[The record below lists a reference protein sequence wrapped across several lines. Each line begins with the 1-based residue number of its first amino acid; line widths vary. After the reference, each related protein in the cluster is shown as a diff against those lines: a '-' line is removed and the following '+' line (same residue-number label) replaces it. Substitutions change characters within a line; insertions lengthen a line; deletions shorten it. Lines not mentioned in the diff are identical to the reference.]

1 MLKIVQERIEQAY
14 EGGQLQAR
22 IDINQVIAL
31 GDELGISE
39 GAAVA
44 MFCRLG
50 DEGYFVATGLNK
62 PFNHGFDRYPF
73 MWANVDR
80 LTTKGLLEIGELPD
94 VRERLIRGLD
104 AAIRAV
110 EREEIPE
117 PEKKKRIDWLEEGKI
132 MVRTL
137 AVEGVKAIYRGDI
150 PPM

>member
-1 MLKIVQERIEQAY
+1 MDDYPMQTAQVRMLKIVQERIEQAY

-94 VRERLIRGLD
+94 ARERLIRVWTPRSGQLREKRSRNRRKRSVSTGLK
-104 AAIRAV
+104 RA
-110 EREEIPE
+110 RSWSGP
-117 PEKKKRIDWLEEGKI
+117 
-132 MVRTL
+132 
-137 AVEGVKAIYRGDI
+137 
-150 PPM
+150 